1 MKKTISILLSIA
13 VILAAF
19 LAVPSVS
26 AEEAQDNESEEI
38 VIDYDAGPYVGSEFR
53 QIYWNGFAF
62 NNYEGGEAP
71 WTALAPILTN
81 DGYVDDRGG
90 SGQTL
95 GLEGWVGFDQAITAF
110 GAMINGDIEW
120 DESFDKGS
128 SAEIK
133 SDDKGGRYAKFYS
146 VNIDISKARNRYTAG
161 VAVALADGTV
171 VKLNSTDYPE
181 ANTFISFLGIEEQM
195 PPELET
201 GDVDKTPG
209 PVLSFSDE
217 DNFPYFF
224 RWVNDIKSISYDD
237 TLGCYVI
244 SMSNAYDPFFEFDL
258 SALIRSGD
266 LEEMSAE
273 EFTVIQLGIRYDP
286 AAGPRGQFF
295 WQTSEHT
302 EYKEEQSKFIQYE
315 DTADYQVVNIDL
327 RGVDIWEGNI
337 ANLRYDP
344 LPACP
349 GDCDVELYYIA
360 FFRSMAGAVEFGEQW
375 KEAVKAGK
383 PFPTEEPKA
392 TAVPPTEAPTK
403 APTQI
408 PATEIPPTEIPVTET
423 PTGAPGESSGGPDKG
438 LIIGLAGAGVTAIIA
453 AVIVAIASK
462 KKKK

>member
-1 MKKTISILLSIA
+1 MGTCPENSREGALDLLWEQLSRA
-13 VILAAF
+13 NRVRFRPSAF

-26 AEEAQDNESEEI
+26 AEEAQDNESEEM

-217 DNFPYFF
+217 DNYPYFII
-224 RWVNDIKSISYDD
+224 WLKKIS
-237 TLGCYVI
+237 
-244 SMSNAYDPFFEFDL
+244 E
-258 SALIRSGD
+258 IRSEIICS
-266 LEEMSAE
+266 LIENE
-273 EFTVIQLGIRYDP
+273 
-286 AAGPRGQFF
+286 
-295 WQTSEHT
+295 
-302 EYKEEQSKFIQYE
+302 
-315 DTADYQVVNIDL
+315 DL
-327 RGVDIWEGNI
+327 RFK
-337 ANLRYDP
+337 YDGMQLAREYRIKDAIP
-344 LPACP
+344 LIKKQLSIKKCP
-349 GDCDVELYYIA
+349 
-360 FFRSMAGAVEFGEQW
+360 
-375 KEAVKAGK
+375 
-383 PFPTEEPKA
+383 
-392 TAVPPTEAPTK
+392 
-403 APTQI
+403 
-408 PATEIPPTEIPVTET
+408 PATQ
-423 PTGAPGESSGGPDKG
+423 
-438 LIIGLAGAGVTAIIA
+438 
-453 AVIVAIASK
+453 K
-462 KKKK
+462 KSYGWSVGYFAEQVLRDLKA